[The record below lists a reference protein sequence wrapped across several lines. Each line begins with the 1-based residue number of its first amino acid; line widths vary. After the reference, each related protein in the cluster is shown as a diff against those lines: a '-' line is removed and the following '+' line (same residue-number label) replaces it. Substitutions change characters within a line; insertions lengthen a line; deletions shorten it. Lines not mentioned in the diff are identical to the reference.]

1 MHTPLMTDSE
11 SPIGIQYVNCTS
23 GTVPT
28 NKHYTAI
35 FAMNRLLEIGFELAG
50 HWLLG
55 DDQKLSCKL
64 LRHSAQANILYA
76 FVRNGEVMYV
86 GKTVRTLSARMA
98 GYRNPNE
105 SQTTNVN
112 NNRRIFEL
120 LSKGDAIDILALPDN
135 GLLHYGRFHVNL
147 AAALED
153 DIIRKL
159 NPPWNRGKA
168 EAFPENL
175 AQVPAPSVTEPATL
189 QTFNEDFKF
198 KLQPTY
204 FRTGFFNV
212 GVSAQKL
219 IGSDGET
226 IELFLGDNAQPVL
239 GTINRT
245 ANTNGT
251 PRVMGG
257 TAVRDWFQLHAKELD
272 EIAVSVHSPTSLRLK
287 VQRA

>member
-1 MHTPLMTDSE
+1 
-11 SPIGIQYVNCTS
+11 
-23 GTVPT
+23 
-28 NKHYTAI
+28 
-35 FAMNRLLEIGFELAG
+35 MNRLLEIGFELAG

-55 DDQKLSCKL
+55 DDKRLTCKL

-86 GKTVRTLSARMA
+86 GKTIRTLSARMA

-105 SQTTNVN
+105 SQTTNIN
-112 NNRRIFEL
+112 NNRRISEL
-120 LSKGDAIDILALPDN
+120 LTRGDAIDILALPDN

-153 DIIRKL
+153 DIIRTL
-159 NPPWNRGKA
+159 NPPWNGGK
-168 EAFPENL
+168 PEKSIEI
-175 AQVPAPSVTEPATL
+175 AAPASASSPASE
-189 QTFNEDFKF
+189 QPIKQSFRETFRF

-204 FRTGFFNV
+204 FQTGFFNV
-212 GVSAQKL
+212 GVSAQKF

-226 IELFLGDNAQPVL
+226 VELFLGDNAQPVL

-245 ANTNGT
+245 VNNNGT

-257 TAVRDWFQLHAKELD
+257 TAVRNWFQESAQELD
-272 EIAVSVHSPTSLRLK
+272 EIAVYVLSPTSLRLTYVIK
-287 VQRA
+287 PPGHLREL